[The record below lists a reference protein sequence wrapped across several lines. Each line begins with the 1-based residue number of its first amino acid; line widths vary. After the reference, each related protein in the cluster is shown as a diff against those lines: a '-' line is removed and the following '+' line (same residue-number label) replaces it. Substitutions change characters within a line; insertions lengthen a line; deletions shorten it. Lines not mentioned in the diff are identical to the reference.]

1 MLEIIILAAGMGKR
15 MRSAL
20 PKVLHQ
26 VGGQPMLAHV
36 LDTARLLEPG
46 RIHVVYGHGGEQVRA
61 SFLDP
66 KLNWVEQPE
75 LLGTGDAVKRVMPHL
90 EDSSQVLV
98 LYGDV
103 PLLRPAT
110 LRNLL
115 AAAEFSVL
123 TAELGD
129 PSGYGRVV
137 TDSEARVLAIV
148 EQKDATPEARR
159 IRRINSGI
167 LSVPAASLKRWLLEL
182 RPNNA
187 QGEYYLTDI
196 FALAARENVPAI
208 AIDCVDL
215 SEISGANDAR
225 QLAALSRAWYARQAE
240 DLLDRGVRL
249 AAPETLFNR
258 ARIEAAQDV
267 EIDVNVVLE
276 GVIRLGEGV
285 RIGAFSVIKDCDL
298 AAGTEVLSHCH
309 LDGVRTTGACRIGP
323 YARLRPGTE
332 LAEGSHVGNFVET
345 KKAKLGRNSKAN
357 HLSYL
362 GDATVGENVNIGAGT
377 ITCNYDGVNKFATHI
392 EDGVFVGSNS
402 SLVAP
407 LTIGAGATIG
417 AGSVVAKNAPS
428 GELTIA
434 RARQVSIKQWRPK
447 AK

>member
-20 PKVLHQ
+20 PKVLQQ

-36 LDTARLLEPG
+36 LDTARALDPG
-46 RIHVVYGHGGEQVRA
+46 RVHVVYGHGGEQVRA
-61 SFLDP
+61 RFNEP
-66 KLNWVEQPE
+66 MLNWVEQPE
-75 LLGTGDAVKRVMPHL
+75 LLGTGDAVKRVIPHVH
-90 EDSSQVLV
+90 DSSRVLV

-103 PLLRPAT
+103 PLLRAT
-110 LRNLL
+110 TLSNLL
-115 AAAEFSVL
+115 AAGEFAVL
-123 TAELGD
+123 TAELSD

-148 EQKDATPEARR
+148 EQKDATPEALR

-167 LSVPAASLKRWLLEL
+167 VSAPAAQLKRWLLAL

-196 FALAARENVPAI
+196 FALAARENASALAV
-208 AIDCVDL
+208 DCADL

-225 QLAALSRAWYARQAE
+225 QLAELSQAWYARQAA

-249 AAPETLFNR
+249 AAPQTLFNR
-258 ARIEAAQDV
+258 AQIDVAQDV

-285 RIGAFSVIKDCDL
+285 KIGPFSVIKDCDL

-309 LDGVRTTGACRIGP
+309 LEGVRTTGACRIGP

-332 LAEGSHVGNFVET
+332 LSEGSHVGNFVET
-345 KKAKLGRNSKAN
+345 KKTTLGRNSKAN
-357 HLSYL
+357 HLSYI
-362 GDATVGENVNIGAGT
+362 GDATIGANVNIGAGT
-377 ITCNYDGVNKFATHI
+377 ITCNYDGVNKFETVI

-407 LTIGAGATIG
+407 ITVGANATIG
-417 AGSVVAKNAPS
+417 AGSVIAKNAPPA
-428 GELTIA
+428 ELSVA
-434 RARQVSIKQWRPK
+434 RARQVVVKGWRRPSK
-447 AK
+447 